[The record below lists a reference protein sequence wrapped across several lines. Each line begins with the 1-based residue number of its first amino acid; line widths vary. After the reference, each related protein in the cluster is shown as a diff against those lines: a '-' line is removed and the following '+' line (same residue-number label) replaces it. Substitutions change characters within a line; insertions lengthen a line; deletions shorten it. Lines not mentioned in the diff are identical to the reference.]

1 MNLNYV
7 TSRCLKVS
15 SYGWWWSSAAAHIS
29 GKDDR
34 LVTFKPMLRLVKKSG
49 LGKTFEFSS
58 YT

>member
-1 MNLNYV
+1 MFESLFLWMV
-7 TSRCLKVS
+7 VEQR
-15 SYGWWWSSAAAHIS
+15 SSAYF